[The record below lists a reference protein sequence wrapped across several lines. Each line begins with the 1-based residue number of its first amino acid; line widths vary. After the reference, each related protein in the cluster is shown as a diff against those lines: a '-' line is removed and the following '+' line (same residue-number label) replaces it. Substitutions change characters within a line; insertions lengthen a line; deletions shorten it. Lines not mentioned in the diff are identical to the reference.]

1 MEKIIERLNPLN
13 DFLFLKYM
21 GEKGDEEQ
29 LLSFLNAVLEKDGV
43 KPLRSV
49 EIIENKTFS
58 AEIIGDKTSVLDVR
72 AVTDNG
78 AKVNIEVQLRNVGNM
93 DRRSLFYW
101 SREYSRGIEAG
112 QDYMELPRVI
122 AINIINFEFLEI
134 EAFHTCF
141 HLWEDRHR
149 YMLTDALE
157 IHFIDMVKFKRCPEK
172 DIHSNALHRWLSF
185 MDKDSTKETIEEVTA
200 MDTGIQK
207 AQEKIQYVSN
217 DKEALH
223 AYLLREMALSDYTSG
238 VNFHRR
244 EGMKEGLEKGIKK
257 GIKKG
262 RQEGFRESQELIVIN
277 SRRKGYSIELIRD
290 ITELSESDILEIL
303 KRNEL

>member
-1 MEKIIERLNPLN
+1 MEKITERLNPLN

-72 AVTDNG
+72 AITDNG

-112 QDYMELPRVI
+112 QDYVELPRVI
-122 AINIINFEFLEI
+122 AINIVNFEFLEI

-141 HLWEDRHR
+141 HLWEDCHR

-157 IHFIDMVKFKRCPEK
+157 IHFIDMVKFKRCPVK

-185 MDKDSTKETIEEVTA
+185 MDKDTINETIEEVTA
-200 MDTGIQK
+200 MDTAIQK

-244 EGMKEGLEKGIKK
+244 EG
-257 GIKKG
+257 
-262 RQEGFRESQELIVIN
+262 RQEGIRESQEFTVIN
-277 SRRKGYSIELIRD
+277 AKRKGYSIELIRD

-303 KRNEL
+303 KRNSL